1 MPHEISL
8 FGVYFPPILINFAL
22 GLTMALGTAIVLN
35 YFRLSRF
42 LAYPPVVFISMVI
55 LYTCMLSS
63 FVILA

>member
-8 FGVYFPPILINFAL
+8 FGIYFPPLLINFAL
-22 GLTMALGTAIVLN
+22 GLTMALGTAVFLN

-42 LAYPPVVFISMVI
+42 FAYPPIVFVSLVI

-63 FVILA
+63 FAILA